1 MMRSGG
7 RLLVECLLALGAA
20 KSFGV
25 PGESYLA
32 VLDALHDTTGKL
44 DYVLCR
50 NEGGAAFMASA
61 YGKLTGSPGICF
73 VTRGPGATNAS
84 IGVHTAMQDSSPM
97 ILFVGQVGTEHEGAR
112 GLSGGRLSRGVRHA
126 CEVGGR
132 DRRRC
137 APSRDRGAGLDHGAD
152 RAAGTGRRGA
162 AGGHAHRHD
171 GSRAAQRTGTD
182 LRAGS

>member
-1 MMRSGG
+1 MVRNGG
-7 RLLVECLLALGAA
+7 HLLVECLIALGAS

-32 VLDALHDTTGKL
+32 VLDALHDTHGKL

-73 VTRGPGATNAS
+73 VTRGPGVTNAS

-97 ILFVGQVGTEHEGAR
+97 ILFVGQVGTDMKGREAFQEIDYRAVFGTVAKWAVEIDDVSRLPEIVAR
-112 GLSGGRLSRGVRHA
+112 AWTTAL
-126 CEVGGR
+126 
-132 DRRRC
+132 
-137 APSRDRGAGLDHGAD
+137 
-152 RAAGTGRRGA
+152 TGRPGPVVIALPEDMLTTLTEA
-162 AGGHAHRHD
+162 APR
-171 GSRAAQRTGTD
+171 
-182 LRAGS
+182 